1 MELFQDGKELL
12 SPVWTHLTKA
22 KIVKGKGIYLYDE
35 DNNKYID
42 FTSGIGV
49 VNTGHCHPKVV
60 TRIQEQSTELLFGQ
74 MNCVIPFVTIELV
87 EKLNKIT
94 PDNGK
99 PDGDTCGKVLQECLK
114 RNLLLLSC
122 GTFKNI
128 IRWIP
133 PLIVTESQIADAVA
147 IFEESLNSVL
157 S

>member
-60 TRIQEQSTELLFGQ
+60 NANTRNNQQS
-74 MNCVIPFVTIELV
+74 CYLV
-87 EKLNKIT
+87 K
-94 PDNGK
+94 
-99 PDGDTCGKVLQECLK
+99 
-114 RNLLLLSC
+114 
-122 GTFKNI
+122 
-128 IRWIP
+128 
-133 PLIVTESQIADAVA
+133 
-147 IFEESLNSVL
+147 
-157 S
+157 